1 MRGTT
6 RTAVLAVSVVL
17 SAVALVG
24 CTAADPT
31 GVDAGRP
38 TSVTS
43 TTTRS
48 AAVTPTAAATTDPTT
63 TRALDALE
71 AEHDARLGVVA
82 LDTGSGRAVT
92 HRPDER
98 FAAASTGK
106 VFIAA
111 AVLDGSSDD
120 ELDAVVPISRADLL
134 AYAPVT
140 AQHVG
145 TGMTVRALLDAM
157 LRYSDNTAANLLVER
172 VGGPA
177 GVQRYLRGIGDTVTR
192 VDRTEPDLNT
202 AVPGDPRDT
211 TTPAQAA
218 ADLRSLL
225 LGDALERTDR
235 ELLLGWMRG
244 NTTGAATL
252 RAGVPSGWT
261 VADKTGTGSYGVR
274 NDIGVVTAPG
284 KAPVVVVV
292 LTSRSTPDASPDDA
306 LVAAA
311 TRTAFAA
318 VTG

>member
-1 MRGTT
+1 MRATT
-6 RTAVLAVSVVL
+6 RTAVLAVVL
-17 SAVALVG
+17 ATAVGLAG
-24 CTAADPT
+24 CTAADPD
-31 GVDAGRP
+31 GVDAGRTTGATPSVRRSDAP
-38 TSVTS
+38 TP
-43 TTTRS
+43 R
-48 AAVTPTAAATTDPTT
+48 ATTDPAV

-71 AEHDARLGVVA
+71 AEHDARLGLLAV
-82 LDTGSGRAVT
+82 DTGSGRTVS

-98 FAAASTGK
+98 FASASTGK

-120 ELDAVVPISRADLL
+120 DLDAVVPISRTDLL

-140 AQHVG
+140 SEHVG
-145 TGMTVRALLDAM
+145 SGMTVRALLDAM

-172 VGGPA
+172 VGGPS

-218 ADLRSLL
+218 ADLRALL
-225 LGDALERTDR
+225 LGDALEHSDR
-235 ELLLGWMRG
+235 DLLLGAMRA
-244 NTTGAATL
+244 NTTGAATI
-252 RAGVPSGWT
+252 RAGVPTGWT

-274 NDIGVVTAPG
+274 NDIGVVTAPER
-284 KAPVVVVV
+284 APVVVVV

-311 TRTAFAA
+311 TRTAFGA

>member
-1 MRGTT
+1 
-6 RTAVLAVSVVL
+6 
-17 SAVALVG
+17 
-24 CTAADPT
+24 
-31 GVDAGRP
+31 
-38 TSVTS
+38 
-43 TTTRS
+43 
-48 AAVTPTAAATTDPTT
+48 VTPTAAATTDPTT

>member
-1 MRGTT
+1 MPATT
-6 RTAVLAVSVVL
+6 RTAVVAVVL
-17 SAVALVG
+17 TCVIGLAG
-24 CTAADPT
+24 CTAADPD
-31 GVDAGRP
+31 GVDTGRP
-38 TSVTS
+38 TSPTS
-43 TTTRS
+43 SVSRTVAPS
-48 AAVTPTAAATTDPTT
+48 AAATTDTAT
-63 TRALDALE
+63 AHALDALE
-71 AEHDARLGVVA
+71 TEHDARLGVVA
-82 LDTGSGRAVT
+82 IDTGNGRTVA
-92 HRPDER
+92 RRADER
-98 FAAASTGK
+98 FASASTGK
-106 VFIAA
+106 VAIAA

-211 TTPAQAA
+211 TTPAQIA

-225 LGDALERTDR
+225 LGDALEHTDR
-235 ELLLGWMRG
+235 ELLLALMRG
-244 NTTGAATL
+244 NTTGAATI
-252 RAGVPSGWT
+252 RAGVPTGWT

-292 LTSRSTPDASPDDA
+292 LTSRSTPDASPDDG

>member
-6 RTAVLAVSVVL
+6 RTAVLAVVL
-17 SAVALVG
+17 TTAVALAG
-24 CTAADPT
+24 CTADDPS
-31 GVDAGRP
+31 GVHTGRP
-38 TSVTS
+38 TAPTSSMHRSVVPRPVAS
-43 TTTRS
+43 TDS
-48 AAVTPTAAATTDPTT
+48 ATTH
-63 TRALDALE
+63 ALDALE
-71 AEHDARLGVVA
+71 AEHDARLGLVV
-82 LDTGSGRAVT
+82 LDTGTGRTVT

-98 FAAASTGK
+98 FAVASTGK

-111 AVLDGSSDD
+111 AVLDGSADD
-120 ELDAVVPISRADLL
+120 DLDAVVPISRTDLL
-134 AYAPVT
+134 AHAPVT
-140 AQHVG
+140 SQHVG

-172 VGGPA
+172 VGGPS
-177 GVQRYLRGIGDTVTR
+177 GVQRYLRGIGDRVTR

-218 ADLRSLL
+218 TDLRTLL

-235 ELLLGWMRG
+235 DLLLALMRG
-244 NTTGAATL
+244 NTTGAATI
-252 RAGVPSGWT
+252 RAGVPDGWT

-274 NDIGVVTAPG
+274 NDVGVVTAPERS
-284 KAPVVVVV
+284 PVVVVV
-292 LTSRSTPDASPDDA
+292 LTSRSTPGAAPDDA

-318 VTG
+318 AVR

>member
-1 MRGTT
+1 MRATT
-6 RTAVLAVSVVL
+6 RTAVLAVVL
-17 SAVALVG
+17 ATAVGLAG
-24 CTAADPT
+24 CTAADPD
-31 GVDAGRP
+31 GVDAVRTTGATPSVRRSDAP
-38 TSVTS
+38 T
-43 TTTRS
+43 
-48 AAVTPTAAATTDPTT
+48 PPATTDPAV

-71 AEHDARLGVVA
+71 AEHDARLGLLAV
-82 LDTGSGRAVT
+82 DTGSGRTVS

-98 FAAASTGK
+98 FASASTGK

-120 ELDAVVPISRADLL
+120 DLDAVVPISRTDLL

-140 AQHVG
+140 SEHVG
-145 TGMTVRALLDAM
+145 SGMTVRALLDAM
-157 LRYSDNTAANLLVER
+157 LRYSDDTAANLLVER
-172 VGGPA
+172 VGGPS

-218 ADLRSLL
+218 ADLRALL
-225 LGDALERTDR
+225 LGDALERSDR
-235 ELLLGWMRG
+235 DLLLGAMRA
-244 NTTGAATL
+244 NTTGAATI
-252 RAGVPSGWT
+252 RAGVPTGWT

-274 NDIGVVTAPG
+274 NDIGVLTAPER
-284 KAPVVVVV
+284 APVVVVV

-311 TRTAFAA
+311 TRTAFGA